1 MKGLVLI
8 VAMSMGFLGTAQAQ
22 KIIVKGDRELGT
34 DFGKFK
40 SFYWANHA
48 GMDNN
53 GIYFLNDLIFK
64 ADVRDAVEHELQG
77 LGYRM
82 EPQSPDLIVNFRV
95 FDQKARIK
103 GYEGYG
109 QGYWGTEEYRQASD
123 TVSYAVG
130 PGTLIV
136 SLVDR
141 KTGTMVWQGFASG
154 LINNNE
160 FIKDEAKIREAV
172 SLIFDEFGMRATD
185 YDRTSK

>member
-123 TVSYAVG
+123 TVSYAVD

>member
-1 MKGLVLI
+1 MKGIMLI
-8 VAMSMGFLGTAQAQ
+8 AALCMFGIGTVQAQ

-34 DFGKFK
+34 DFGRFK
-40 SFYWANHA
+40 SFYWANQA

-53 GIYFLNDLIFK
+53 GIYFLNDLVFK
-64 ADVRDAVEHELQG
+64 ADIREAVEHEMQG

-109 QGYWGTEEYRQASD
+109 QGYWENEEYRQASD
-123 TVSYAVG
+123 TASYAIE

-141 KTGTMVWQGFASG
+141 KSGTMVWQGFASG

-172 SLIFDEFGMRATD
+172 SLIFEEFGMRATD